1 MRAKYINPFTDF
13 GFKKLFGEE
22 ASKPLLIDFL
32 QNLLPELNIISLSFL
47 DKELLGRTEFDRK
60 AIYDIYCETAN
71 GERVIIELQKVK
83 QNYFKD
89 RSVYYA
95 SFPIQEQAQRGE
107 WNYRLE
113 PVYCIGILDFVFE
126 DKESNKADV
135 IHYVQLKN
143 QHNQVFYDKLK
154 YVYIEMPKFKK
165 KETELVSRLD
175 KWLYFIQHLED
186 FDSIPGLFNDIIFS
200 QAFEKAEIAKYNDI
214 ELRSYQQSLKTF
226 RDNKATLDYAL
237 ETTLKEG
244 LEQGIQKGLEQG
256 IQKGLEQGI
265 QKGLE
270 QGIQK
275 GLEQG
280 IQKGLEQGIQK
291 GLEQGL
297 EQGRIQ
303 EKIQIAKSLKE
314 KGLDTN
320 FIAQAT
326 GLTQEQI
333 NTL

>member
-165 KETELVSRLD
+165 KEIELNSRLD

-200 QAFEKAEIAKYNDI
+200 QAFEKAEIAKYNDL

-244 LEQGIQKGLEQG
+244 LEKGIEQGIQKGLEQG

-280 IQKGLEQGIQK
+280 IQK
-291 GLEQGL
+291 
-297 EQGRIQ
+297 
-303 EKIQIAKSLKE
+303 IAKNLKE
-314 KGLDTN
+314 KGVDIN
-320 FIAQAT
+320 FIIETT
-326 GLTQEQI
+326 GLTEEQI
-333 NTL
+333 NAL